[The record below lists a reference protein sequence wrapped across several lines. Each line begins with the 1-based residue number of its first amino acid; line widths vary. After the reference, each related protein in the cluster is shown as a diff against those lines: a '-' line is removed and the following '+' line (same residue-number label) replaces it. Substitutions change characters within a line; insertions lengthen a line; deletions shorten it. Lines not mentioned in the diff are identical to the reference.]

1 MCDNIHLSYKEPNRI
16 LVLMSI
22 FPNTTKKGSFMKR
35 IVLFIS
41 LLVAVSLVL
50 AGCGGSSKAA
60 NHLEAV
66 KQAGVIEVG
75 TSADYPP
82 FESVDESGNKVG
94 FDIELMTEIAKRLG
108 VELEWVD
115 MPFDSLIAAVQEGKI
130 DASISAFN
138 YSEER
143 DQMIDFSD
151 PYYTSEDAFTVAEG
165 FTGNIVDP
173 QDVAGFKVG
182 VQTGTTQDSW
192 LTDTLV
198 ADGAL
203 PEENLF
209 RYDRVDQ
216 AMLDL
221 KSGRIEVMM
230 SDYIPAQAL
239 AKQLG
244 GLEIIYHGV
253 LSSGPM
259 NIVIPDKDVELQQA
273 INEIIKQ
280 LQDEGFIDQL
290 AVKYFA
296 E

>member
-1 MCDNIHLSYKEPNRI
+1 
-16 LVLMSI
+16 
-22 FPNTTKKGSFMKR
+22 MKR
-35 IVLFIS
+35 VVVFIS
-41 LLVAVSLVL
+41 LLVAVSLIL
-50 AGCGGSSKAA
+50 TGCGASKAA
-60 NHLEAV
+60 NHLEAI
-66 KQAGVIEVG
+66 KQAGLIKVG

-82 FESVDESGNKVG
+82 FESVDKNGNKVG
-94 FDIELMTEIAKRLG
+94 FDIELMTEVAKRLN
-108 VELEWVD
+108 VKLEWVD

-138 YSEER
+138 YTEER
-143 DQMIDFSD
+143 DQTIDFSD
-151 PYYTSEDAFTVAEG
+151 AYYTSEDAFTVAEG
-165 FTGNIVDP
+165 FTGMIVEP
-173 QDVAGFKVG
+173 QDVAMFKVG
-182 VQTGTTQDSW
+182 VQTGTTQDGW
-192 LTDTLV
+192 LTDTLI

-221 KSGRIEVMM
+221 KNGRIDVMM
-230 SDYIPAQAL
+230 SDYVPAQVL

-244 GLEIIYHGV
+244 GLEIVYHGV

-259 NIVIPDKDVELQQA
+259 NIVIPDQDIELQQA

-280 LQDEGFIDQL
+280 LQEEGFIDKL

>member
-1 MCDNIHLSYKEPNRI
+1 
-16 LVLMSI
+16 
-22 FPNTTKKGSFMKR
+22 MKR
-35 IVLFIS
+35 SLIFVS
-41 LLVAVSLVL
+41 LLVAMSLL
-50 AGCGGSSKAA
+50 LSACGGGQAA
-60 NHLEAV
+60 NHLEAI
-66 KQAGVIEVG
+66 KEAGVIKVG

-94 FDIELMTEIAKRLG
+94 FDIELMAEIAKRLG

-138 YSEER
+138 YTEER
-143 DQMIDFSD
+143 DQTIDFSAA
-151 PYYTSEDAFTVAEG
+151 YYTSEDAFTVAEG
-165 FTGNIVDP
+165 FAGKILNP
-173 QDVAGFKVG
+173 EDVAAYKVG
-182 VQTGTTQDSW
+182 VQTGTTQDGW

-221 KSGRIEVMM
+221 QNGRIEVMM
-230 SDYIPAQAL
+230 SDYVPAQAL
-239 AKQLG
+239 AEQLG
-244 GLEIIYHGV
+244 GLNIVYHGV

-259 NIVIPDKDVELQQA
+259 NIVIPDGDAELQQA
-273 INEIIKQ
+273 MNEIITQ
-280 LQDEGFIDQL
+280 LQDEGFINDL
-290 AVKYFA
+290 AVKYF
-296 E
+296 

>member
-1 MCDNIHLSYKEPNRI
+1 
-16 LVLMSI
+16 
-22 FPNTTKKGSFMKR
+22 MKR
-35 IVLFIS
+35 IVVFVS
-41 LLVAVSLVL
+41 LLIAASLVL
-50 AGCGGSSKAA
+50 AGCGGASKAA
-60 NHLEAV
+60 NHLEAIQ
-66 KQAGVIEVG
+66 QAGVIKVG

-108 VELEWVD
+108 VKLEWVD

-151 PYYTSEDAFTVAEG
+151 AYYTSEDAFTVAEG
-165 FTGNIVDP
+165 FAGAIVEP
-173 QDVAGFKVG
+173 QDVAAFKVG
-182 VQTGTTQDSW
+182 VQTGTVQDGW

-221 KSGRIEVMM
+221 KNGRIDVMM
-230 SDYIPAQAL
+230 SDYVPAQAL
-239 AKQLG
+239 AKQIG
-244 GLEIIYHGV
+244 GLEIVYHGA

-259 NIVIPDKDVELQQA
+259 NIVIPDGDAELQQA
-273 INEIIKQ
+273 IDDIIKQ
-280 LQDEGFIDQL
+280 LQDEGFVDQL
-290 AVKYFA
+290 AVKYFV

>member
-1 MCDNIHLSYKEPNRI
+1 
-16 LVLMSI
+16 
-22 FPNTTKKGSFMKR
+22 MKR
-35 IVLFIS
+35 IVVFIS
-41 LLVAVSLVL
+41 LLAAISLGL
-50 AGCGGSSKAA
+50 AGCGGTQAA
-60 NHLEAV
+60 NHLEAIQ
-66 KQAGVIEVG
+66 QAGVIKVG

-82 FESVDESGNKVG
+82 FESVDENGNKVG
-94 FDIELMTEIAKRLG
+94 FDIELMTEIARRLD
-108 VELEWVD
+108 VRLEWVD

-143 DQMIDFSD
+143 DQTIDFSD

-165 FTGNIVDP
+165 FTGTIENP

-182 VQTGTTQDSW
+182 VQTGTTQDGW

-230 SDYIPAQAL
+230 SDFVPAQAL
-239 AKQLG
+239 AEQLG
-244 GLEIIYHGV
+244 GLEIVYHGV

-259 NIVIPDKDVELQQA
+259 NIVIPDQDLELQQA

-280 LQDEGFIDQL
+280 LQDEGFIEQL

>member
-1 MCDNIHLSYKEPNRI
+1 
-16 LVLMSI
+16 
-22 FPNTTKKGSFMKR
+22 MKR
-35 IVLFIS
+35 NLVFVS
-41 LLVAVSLVL
+41 LLVAISLL
-50 AGCGGSSKAA
+50 LTACGAGAA
-60 NHLEAV
+60 NHLSAI
-66 KQAGVIEVG
+66 KKAGVLKVG

-82 FESVDESGNKVG
+82 FESVDANGNKVG
-94 FDIELMTEIAKRLG
+94 FDVDLMTEIAKRLD
-108 VELEWVD
+108 VKLEWVD

-143 DQMIDFSD
+143 DKTIDFSD
-151 PYYTSEDAFTVAEG
+151 AYYTSEDAFTVADG
-165 FTGNIVDP
+165 FAVTIAKP
-173 QDVAGFKVG
+173 EDVAKFKVG

-192 LTDTLV
+192 LTDGIV

-216 AMLDL
+216 AMADL
-221 KSGRIEVMM
+221 KNGRIEVMM
-230 SDYIPAQAL
+230 SDYVPAQAL

-244 GLEIIYHGV
+244 GLNIVYHGV

-259 NIVIPDKDVELQQA
+259 NIVIPDADKELQKA
-273 INEIIKQ
+273 INDIVKQ
-280 LQDEGFIDQL
+280 LQDEGFIDNL

-296 E
+296 Q